1 MPLTYRRLTIKMKSS
16 RSIWLHQDIRF
27 LSKNRQVRTNDDK
40 SGTGQSAIG
49 QFNETTIKARTC
61 RRFVK

>member
-1 MPLTYRRLTIKMKSS
+1 MPLTYRRLTSKMKSS
-16 RSIWLHQDIRF
+16 RSIWLHQDIRI

-49 QFNETTIKARTC
+49 QFNETTIKARIC